1 MQFCGCYN
9 AYCCVT
15 IRNEDLK
22 TMGTQK
28 SMPAVVSATQVQRK
42 FGEIVRQVNRGSV
55 HFIVERE
62 GLPVMA
68 IISMDEYQEFLRER
82 EQQEKDRDERLQRF
96 REAARQVRKK
106 IEELV
111 LTEEVLDAQIEQT
124 RMESHI
130 KKVQA

>member
-68 IISMDEYQEFLRER
+68 IISMVEYKEFLRER
-82 EQQEKDRDERLQRF
+82 KHHERDRDKRLQRF
-96 REAARQVRKK
+96 RKPTRKVGERFK
-106 IEELV
+106 GLGLTGAEL
-111 LTEEVLDAQIEQT
+111 EAQIE
-124 RMESHI
+124 
-130 KKVQA
+130 VP